1 MSAIYFYP
9 HGYFRDRQLDTV
21 RNWPGEVANPD
32 VGKQSGKQ
40 VASKKSIASAGIR
53 SWVNRVP
60 LINFKIRP
68 KGLGSQVVVYVWGGL
83 VLSGKFIVDLDNPYS
98 LTGYNIRAFSFYKP
112 VLKNVLLSN
121 RCIQIRCMSRACL
134 ENLRLTLGEK
144 VANKAVVSYP
154 YMPVVRD
161 SDTVSSV
168 GKNRI
173 KKFLYISTQ
182 FDIKGGRA
190 LIAAFSCAYKKN
202 PNISLEMITHLPEK
216 YKDAVARCP
225 GVNFYPAEF
234 NRQEIAEKFMSH
246 CDVLIHPTYVDS
258 FGMVVLEAMSYGM
271 ALIATD
277 VYAISEMVRNE
288 QNGILL
294 QPPVSIWDKYLP
306 SQYYYQLGNIKALI
320 EQADDTAFS
329 EELEKAILYLAE
341 DEERLSRYRKNS
353 LEIFLREFGRHAA

>member
-32 VGKQSGKQ
+32 VGKQVGKQ
-40 VASKKSIASAGIR
+40 VASKKSIAGAGIK

-60 LINFKIRP
+60 LINFKVRP
-68 KGLGSQVVVYVWGGL
+68 KGLDDHTVVYVWGAL

-98 LTGYNIRAFSFYKP
+98 LTGYNIRAFGLYKP
-112 VLKNVLLSN
+112 ILRKILLSE
-121 RCIQIRCMSRACL
+121 RCVQIRCMSRACL
-134 ENLRLTLGEK
+134 ENLRLTLGDD
-144 VANKAVVSYP
+144 VADKAVVSYP
-154 YMPVVRD
+154 YMPVVRE
-161 SDTVSSV
+161 TNVTHLARGGGV
-168 GKNRI
+168 KR
-173 KKFLYISTQ
+173 FLYISTQ

-190 LIAAFSCAYKKN
+190 LINAFINAYKSS
-202 PNISLEMITHLPEK
+202 PNISLDMVTHLPDK
-216 YKDAVARCP
+216 YKDLVASCP
-225 GVNFYPAEF
+225 AIHFHPAEYS
-234 NRQEIAEKFMSH
+234 RREIAEKFMSH

-288 QNGILL
+288 ENGVLL
-294 QPPVSIWDKYLP
+294 RPPISIWDKYLP
-306 SQYYYQLGNIKALI
+306 SPYYYQLGNIKSLI
-320 EQADDTAFS
+320 ERADDSVFS
-329 EELEKAILYLAE
+329 RELEKAIVHVAE
-341 DEERLSRYRKNS
+341 DEERLKRYRKNS